1 MTDQVRAQHPTLPGL
16 REVYHARFDHAY
28 PMHTHEDWAVM
39 LVDDGAVSYRLD
51 SHTHHATPAALTLL
65 PPGVPHDGRPAVA
78 GTQYR
83 KRVLYL
89 EPEWLPSGAAEA
101 AALSPTL
108 EAAGIRQMTRR
119 IHAALDSPGDLI
131 AAEHWLLT
139 LRYGILN
146 HLGAATPA
154 QRDAPLARRLRSLLD
169 DHLTETITIAA
180 AAEQLGAH
188 PSHLVRVFS
197 RTYGMAPHQYL
208 IGRRVDLARRLL
220 ADRHTAADA
229 ANLSGFHDQ
238 SHMTRHFRRMLG
250 ITPGALTS

>member
-1 MTDQVRAQHPTLPGL
+1 M
-16 REVYHARFDHAY
+16 
-28 PMHTHEDWAVM
+28 
-39 LVDDGAVSYRLD
+39 
-51 SHTHHATPAALTLL
+51 
-65 PPGVPHDGRPAVA
+65 
-78 GTQYR
+78 
-83 KRVLYL
+83 LYL
-89 EPEWLPSGAAEA
+89 EPELLPSGAAEA

-119 IHAALDSPGDLI
+119 IHAALDSP
-131 AAEHWLLT
+131 
-139 LRYGILN
+139 
-146 HLGAATPA
+146 
-154 QRDAPLARRLRSLLD
+154 
-169 DHLTETITIAA
+169 
-180 AAEQLGAH
+180 H

-238 SHMTRHFRRMLG
+238 SHMTRHFRRILG